1 MSGNAIK
8 SESATAAAVMRAVSW
23 ARGRSSYE
31 LMAGVGTIATV
42 AGVYIY
48 LAVAMVQYTV

>member
-1 MSGNAIK
+1 MSGNASK
-8 SESATAAAVMRAVSW
+8 SESAKAAAVTRAVRW

-42 AGVYIY
+42 VGVYIY